1 MYVLKPF
8 SSLNA
13 EMGNENK
20 NSQDEECW
28 IDDQQD
34 NLSPSFCHLFPS
46 FFIDSQTC
54 SAQTESRFYQSRHMH
69 PVASNLNKYIF

>member
-1 MYVLKPF
+1 MYVWKPF

-20 NSQDEECW
+20 NSQDEEYW

-34 NLSPSFCHLFPS
+34 ILPPLPEFLNWL
-46 FFIDSQTC
+46 
-54 SAQTESRFYQSRHMH
+54 
-69 PVASNLNKYIF
+69 SNLFSTNRIQISSIQTYAPSSLEFE

>member
-13 EMGNENK
+13 EMGNKNK
-20 NSQDEECW
+20 NSQDAECR

-34 NLSPSFCHLFPS
+34 VLSPLFCHLFPG
-46 FFIDSQTC
+46 FFIDSQTY

-69 PVASNLNKYIF
+69 PVASILNKYIF

>member
-1 MYVLKPF
+1 MYVSKRF

-20 NSQDEECW
+20 NSQDEEYW

-34 NLSPSFCHLFPS
+34 ILPPLPEFLNWL
-46 FFIDSQTC
+46 
-54 SAQTESRFYQSRHMH
+54 
-69 PVASNLNKYIF
+69 SNLLSTNRIQILSIQTYAPSSLEFE